1 MPKKAKELTAIE
13 VKRLT
18 KPGLHAV
25 GGVAGLLL
33 QVTDTGSRS
42 WILRTMI
49 GARRRDVGLGGY
61 PDTPLTDA
69 RNLARE
75 AKEAIKAGR
84 DPIAERK
91 AARLELI
98 RQQSR
103 LNFRDAAKQC
113 HAVKSAEFRNVKH
126 ATQWLA
132 TLENHAFAL
141 LGDRPVAEITTD
153 EILQCLLPIWQAKP
167 ETASRVRQR
176 IENVFD
182 HAIASGLR
190 ETANPARWK
199 GCLQPL
205 LPSTE
210 KLKSKRG
217 TRHHPALPPED
228 MPRFVRMLRQ
238 QSGLA
243 ARALEFAILTAAR
256 PSEVV
261 GSRVDLKPGA
271 SWAEI
276 DERRALWIVPG
287 KRMKAGR
294 QHTVPLCEAAQEL
307 LKAVTRQGEAIFPG
321 SRGAMSNATLGAVI
335 ERMHAKDI
343 ATGGSGFID
352 PKQGRV
358 VSPHGMRSSFKE
370 WARQNARM
378 FPDELSE
385 LALAHVS
392 SDVTRAAYA
401 RGELVEERA
410 ELMQAWADYLSNNA

>member
-1 MPKKAKELTAIE
+1 MPKKAKELTAVE

-49 GARRRDVGLGGY
+49 GSRRRDVGLGGY
-61 PDTPLTDA
+61 PDTPLA
-69 RNLARE
+69 EARE
-75 AKEAIKAGR
+75 IARQTREAVKAGR
-84 DPIAERK
+84 DPVAERK
-91 AARLELI
+91 AARMELI
-98 RQQSR
+98 RKQAR
-103 LNFRDAAKQC
+103 LNFRDAAKLC
-113 HAVKSAEFRNVKH
+113 HATKAPEFRNDKH
-126 ATQWLA
+126 SRQWLT
-132 TLENHAFAL
+132 TLENHAFGL
-141 LGDRPVAEITTD
+141 LGDRPVADITVED
-153 EILQCLLPIWQAKP
+153 VLQCLQPIWAAMP

-190 ETANPARWK
+190 ESSNPARWK

-205 LPSTE
+205 LPSPSR
-210 KLKSKRG
+210 LKSKRG

-238 QSGLA
+238 QAGIA

-256 PSEVV
+256 PSEVI
-261 GSRVDLKPGA
+261 GSKVDLKSGA

-276 DERRALWIVPG
+276 DERRALWVVPG
-287 KRMKAGR
+287 ERMKAGR
-294 QHTVPLCEAAQEL
+294 RHTVPLCGAALEL
-307 LKAVTRQGEAIFPG
+307 LERIPRQAELIFPG
-321 SRGAMSNATLGAVI
+321 PRGAMSNATLGAVI
-335 ERMHAKDI
+335 DRMHAKDI
-343 ATGGSGFID
+343 SAGGKGFID
-352 PKQGRV
+352 PAQGRI
-358 VSPHGMRSSFKE
+358 VSPHGMRSAFKE
-370 WARQNARM
+370 WARQNARQ

-392 SDVTRAAYA
+392 GDATRAAYA